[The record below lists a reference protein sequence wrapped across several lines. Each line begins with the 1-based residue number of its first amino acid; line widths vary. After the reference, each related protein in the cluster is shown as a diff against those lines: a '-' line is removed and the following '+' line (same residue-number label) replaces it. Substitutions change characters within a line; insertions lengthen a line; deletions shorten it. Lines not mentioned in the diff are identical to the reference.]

1 MLVVT
6 TLLVVSAESLIT
18 FFDPTPEVVAIG
30 TTCIR
35 IIAFSLVLDG
45 IGIVLGRSMD
55 GAGNTVPTAVVN
67 LVTLWGLQLPVASAL
82 SQWLG
87 FGLVGIWV
95 GRAVAN
101 AANGL
106 LLGAWFLRGKWKE
119 QEV

>member
-1 MLVVT
+1 MLAVT
-6 TLLVVSAESLIT
+6 SLIFVFAGPLVA

-55 GAGNTVPTAVVN
+55 GAGNTVPSAVVN
-67 LVTLWGLQLPVASAL
+67 LVTLWGLQLPVAFAL
-82 SQWLG
+82 SQGLG
-87 FGLVGIWV
+87 FGLAGVWL

-106 LLGAWFLRGKWKE
+106 LLAAWFRRGRWKE
-119 QEV
+119 WKV